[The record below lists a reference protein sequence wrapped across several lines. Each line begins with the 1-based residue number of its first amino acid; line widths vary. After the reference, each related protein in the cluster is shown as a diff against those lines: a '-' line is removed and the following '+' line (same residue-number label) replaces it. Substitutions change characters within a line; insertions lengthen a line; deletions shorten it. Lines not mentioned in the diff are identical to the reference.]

1 MQTRKKSLELA
12 FFLFITIVMMACTDE
27 ADSVVATNETIS
39 NNDIVGTWFLTEIS
53 YDSSG
58 VNISLSPGVAT
69 YSLTLVNISVSPTVG
84 SYSLTL
90 KFWENKQGQIIS
102 FDSGGTKVQNINWY
116 IQGNVIILN
125 LDNEDEEYIRSE
137 FIDQRLCLK
146 YAYTTLAGDQEL
158 ALYIFTREE

>member
-1 MQTRKKSLELA
+1 MQTRKKSLEWA
-12 FFLFITIVMMACTDE
+12 IFLFITLVMMACTDE
-27 ADSVVATNETIS
+27 ADSVVTTNETIS

-58 VNISLSPGVAT
+58 
-69 YSLTLVNISVSPTVG
+69 VNISVSPTVG

-125 LDNEDEEYIRSE
+125 SDNNNEEYIRCE
-137 FIDQRLCLK
+137 FNDQRLCLK
-146 YAYTTLAGDQEL
+146 YAYTTLAGEQVL

>member
-27 ADSVVATNETIS
+27 ADSVVTTNETIS

-58 VNISLSPGVAT
+58 
-69 YSLTLVNISVSPTVG
+69 VNISVSPTVG

>member
-1 MQTRKKSLELA
+1 MRTRKKLLEWA
-12 FFLFITIVMMACTDE
+12 IFLFITLVMMACTDE
-27 ADSVVATNETIS
+27 ADSVVTTNETIS
-39 NNDIVGTWFLTEIS
+39 NNDIVGTWLLTEIS

-58 VNISLSPGVAT
+58 VNISLSPAVVA
-69 YSLTLVNISVSPTVG
+69 
-84 SYSLTL
+84 YSLTL

-125 LDNEDEEYIRSE
+125 SDNGDEEYIRCD

-146 YAYTTLAGDQEL
+146 YAYTTLAGDQVL
-158 ALYIFTREE
+158 ALYIFTKEE

>member
-1 MQTRKKSLELA
+1 MQTRKKSLEWA
-12 FFLFITIVMMACTDE
+12 IFLFITLVMMACTDE
-27 ADSVVATNETIS
+27 ADSVVTTNETIS

-58 VNISLSPGVAT
+58 
-69 YSLTLVNISVSPTVG
+69 VNISVSPTVG

-125 LDNEDEEYIRSE
+125 SDNEDEEYIRCE

-146 YAYTTLAGDQEL
+146 YAYTTLAGDQVL
-158 ALYIFTREE
+158 ALYIFTMEE